1 MAAAA
6 ARFAGQALLSR
17 LGGAFKAAMPKP
29 GAEMLMEFG
38 PNALFAVGS
47 ALMAPEGTDLGTRI
61 GAGAED
67 AIGNFGLDM
76 GLRMLGGPAA
86 SRLAKARGLAKL
98 DDSTEAMV
106 RGAISMGGSTALN
119 MSGLMPRYFMNKA
132 YEGYQDRFDA
142 EQQQQLALRDQAI
155 REQVIREMG
164 GYAPLA
170 EPMISAGYTF
180 GVDPAALGALARLG

>member
-1 MAAAA
+1 MTAAA

-17 LGGAFKAAMPKP
+17 LGGAFKAAMPKT
-29 GAEMLMEFG
+29 GAEWVMEFG
-38 PNALFAVGS
+38 PNALFAAGS

-76 GLRMLGGPAA
+76 GLRMLGGSAA

-98 DDSTEAMV
+98 DDSTEAML
-106 RGAISMGGSTALN
+106 RGGISMGGSMALN
-119 MSGLMPRYFMNKA
+119 MGGLMPRPFLNKA
-132 YEGYQDRFDA
+132 YEDYQSRFDA

-155 REQVIREMG
+155 RDQVIREMG
-164 GYAPLA
+164 GYAPMA
-170 EPMISAGYTF
+170 EPLISAGYGF
-180 GVDPAALGALARLG
+180 GVDPALLGTAVGMG